1 MITPNSIVGNP
12 KAKIVIDVLIIGA
25 LIFVL
30 WYVLKLVKG
39 IGNAGANVTEA
50 AGDVTAGAGAV
61 IKEAT
66 TNATT
71 AGANAAVAAADKA
84 SKDIKQKPT
93 KTDAEL
99 QSMAN
104 TIFNAGRV
112 YNVGGLDVDYQAI
125 YRELTKVQNDAD
137 FLRLI
142 TLFGTQYRY
151 TFGAPTAGKFDLTN
165 FVKHV
170 YGDKLY
176 PVAAKDGKKYR
187 YLDVINANFKQK
199 KPALKF
205 LF

>member
-12 KAKIVIDVLIIGA
+12 KAKIVIDVLIIA
-25 LIFVL
+25 AVIFVL

-39 IGNAGANVTEA
+39 GAEAAGNVTEA
-50 AGDVTAGAGAV
+50 ATDVTAGAGAIV
-61 IKEAT
+61 KEAT

-71 AGANAAVAAADKA
+71 AAASAAVKAADKA
-84 SKDIKQKPT
+84 SQEIKQKPT
-93 KTDAEL
+93 KSDAEL
-99 QSMAN
+99 QTIAN
-104 TIFNAGRV
+104 AIFNAGRV
-112 YNVGGLDVDYQAI
+112 WNKAADDTDYQAI
-125 YRELTKVQNDAD
+125 YRELTKIQNDAD

-151 TFGAPTAGKFDLTN
+151 TFGVPTAGKFDLTN

-170 YGDKLY
+170 YGDKKF
-176 PVAAKDGKKYR
+176 PVKATDGKY
-187 YLDVINANFKQK
+187 YTYIDVINANFKRK